1 MVTAK
6 PREADNRFGGRG
18 TARLVYRKEPE
29 WHLAPLGLPAPP
41 LPPAALPRPAR
52 PPFPP
57 NLPPRRYSG
66 SGARGW
72 TFVLRSRFSSA
83 YSP

>member
-41 LPPAALPRPAR
+41 LPPGGLA
-52 PPFPP
+52 
-57 NLPPRRYSG
+57 
-66 SGARGW
+66 
-72 TFVLRSRFSSA
+72 
-83 YSP
+83 